1 MLFLR
6 NRATTTDSGSVFAI
20 ELDCWYPNSEE
31 WGRPKELLLNR
42 PTAPFSKSSVYTEED
57 SQCCSCGIRLCI
69 IWQWLGSVTWGLC
82 RTLASTG
89 CHLGRVTAPGLTV
102 WAPVG
107 QPWGS
112 LCDETPLC
120 LWEELPSDDDTGSM
134 PGCRM
139 HLLQAALCMW
149 SCAECLVSSQGL
161 LFPSPEKGK
170 ERKNNHF
177 HREHV

>member
-1 MLFLR
+1 M
-6 NRATTTDSGSVFAI
+6 
-20 ELDCWYPNSEE
+20 
-31 WGRPKELLLNR
+31 
-42 PTAPFSKSSVYTEED
+42 
-57 SQCCSCGIRLCI
+57 CI

-170 ERKNNHF
+170 ERKTTISTESMFETLSLPHVLLPAS
-177 HREHV
+177 EHSMLITQAAAATASCWCPRLRKTWKLVAICAYSGLQ